1 MRTFFLNAGILAA
14 GLLAAAS
21 ASATEIHCKGNEKN
35 LETYLKMDDVLFH
48 QRDAD
53 RVLEFYAPEFI
64 SHNSDQGGSGATKR
78 TAESMK
84 PMWIN
89 SKKSQPDRKLHND
102 LILCIADLVVVRVTV
117 TGTQT
122 GPSMGLPATG
132 KKYSTSAI
140 DIFRFKDGKVVERW
154 GNSDTIGM
162 LSQLGLLL
170 PFAEAQAKAAEK
182 TP

>member
-1 MRTFFLNAGILAA
+1 MRFALLVAA
-14 GLLAAAS
+14 VAFAAPAAAV
-21 ASATEIHCKGNEKN
+21 EIHCQGNEKN

-89 SKKSQPDRKLHND
+89 SKKSQPDRKLRND
-102 LILCIADLVVVRVTV
+102 LILCAADLVVVRVTI
-117 TGTQT
+117 TATQT
-122 GPSMGLPATG
+122 GPMFGLPATG
-132 KKYSTSAI
+132 KAYSTTAT

-154 GNSDTIGM
+154 GNNDGIGM

-170 PFAEAQAKAAEK
+170 PFAEALAKGVEK